1 MPSTVHVLHTVW
13 EATYMC
19 ASAKVGKFDFCVVV
33 SGVDGLVLYFIC
45 WGGGG
50 EGRIGLEKEKKL
62 KEGGASHKS
71 GK

>member
-1 MPSTVHVLHTVW
+1 
-13 EATYMC
+13 MC